1 MSQVKL
7 RDDLE
12 INLIEESYSKYIYIS
27 DPLLISEPIAL
38 PFAFYPL
45 IQTLIEGG
53 KTAEEIAKDG
63 TAKLLNLTDE
73 KLFILLDN
81 LVSLYMID
89 TPSSMMAVENMKA
102 YIAGNVRPSYCHS
115 FSYPEDPTEL
125 KAFLNIMLDKGKSLT
140 DKPVKA
146 ILAPHIDLRL
156 EESWEVYANSFLALK
171 NVEEIDTVILLGTAH
186 YRSTGDFMF
195 TKKDFQTPLGKAEID
210 HELLTEIEK
219 NTNITYDDIAHY
231 KEHSIE
237 FHLLFLQHL
246 LPNKN
251 VKIVPIL
258 TGSPANYISDKT
270 APDSNEEYNN
280 TVTAIKDAIATTG
293 KKVLI
298 LSSGDL
304 SHVGRKF
311 GDDFPA
317 ATQQIRIKGE
327 DKLLI
332 EKLTSADK
340 NAFFTEISDM
350 EDKNR
355 ICGTAPFYSAL
366 YLADATEVT
375 PAGYNQ
381 WQEEDTESMVSFAGF
396 VVG

>member
-12 INLIEESYSKYIYIS
+12 VNLIQEFDSKYIYIS

-38 PFAFYPL
+38 PFAYYPL

-73 KLFILLDN
+73 KLYILLDN

-89 TPSSMMAVENMKA
+89 TPSSKIAVENMQS
-102 YIAGNVRPSYCHS
+102 YIAGGIRPSYCHS

-156 EESWEVYANSFLALK
+156 EESWEIYANSFLPLK
-171 NVEEIDTVILLGTAH
+171 NVEEVDTVILLGTSH
-186 YRSTGDFMF
+186 YRSTADFMF
-195 TKKDFQTPLGKAEID
+195 TKKDFETPLGKAEID
-210 HELLTEIEK
+210 HDLLTEIEK

-231 KEHSIE
+231 KEHSVE

-251 VKIVPIL
+251 VKIIPIL
-258 TGSPANYISDKT
+258 TGSPAHYLGDKT
-270 APDSNEEYNN
+270 TPDSNEDYNK
-280 TVTAIKDAIATTG
+280 TIAAIKEAIDTTG
-293 KKVLI
+293 KKVVI

-317 ATQQIRIKGE
+317 ATEQIRVKHE
-327 DKLLI
+327 DETLI
-332 EKLTSADK
+332 EKLINADK
-340 NAFFTEISDM
+340 NAFFAEIAEI

-355 ICGTAPFYSAL
+355 ICGSSPFYSAL
-366 YLADATEVT
+366 SLVEGNEVT
-375 PAGYNQ
+375 TTGYNQ
-381 WQEEDTESMVSFAGF
+381 WHEEETESMVSFAGF